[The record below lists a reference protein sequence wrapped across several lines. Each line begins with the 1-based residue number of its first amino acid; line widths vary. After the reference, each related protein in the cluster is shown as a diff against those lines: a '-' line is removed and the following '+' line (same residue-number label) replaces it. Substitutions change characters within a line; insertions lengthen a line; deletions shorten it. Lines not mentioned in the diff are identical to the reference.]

1 MPKTNNPNARP
12 AQYDN
17 RHHSKLEAQP
27 LIATG
32 NILGKRIVEVVSS
45 CEGTWAI
52 LSHSPKDALIFPV
65 DGVSPCQAPS
75 TVLNNKPRGPVLPF
89 GAQC

>member
-12 AQYDN
+12 AQYGN
-17 RHHSKLEAQP
+17 RHHSKLEALL

-32 NILGKRIVEVVSS
+32 NILGKRIVEVASS
-45 CEGTWAI
+45 FEGTWDI
-52 LSHSPKDALIFPV
+52 LSRSPKNALIFPV
-65 DGVSPCQAPS
+65 DGFSPCQAPN